1 MERVG
6 LFGVGASAAAFLGVC
21 GLFGTALAAYV
32 GLSIAGRRPR
42 SAEMAARGGTLLLP
56 LFLRDYWDW
65 VITPV
70 TRRLVAARVSPDAIT
85 WTSALTAAAAGGAYA
100 VGYFGLAGW
109 LYILTGTLD
118 MFDGKVA
125 RATGRV
131 TRSGAF
137 VDSTLDR
144 YTELL
149 VLGGLAFHF
158 RESHWHWVAGAVMAG
173 SLMVSYTR
181 ARGEGL
187 GYSCREGGMQRAE
200 RIVSLGLAGVLGKL
214 AEALVPGRAYSVVLV
229 EGALVLIAVSS
240 NVTALQRFAAI
251 RRALRAQE
259 SAERTDDT
267 VVRHPSARTRPG

>member
-1 MERVG
+1 LGEVTAHG
-6 LFGVGASAAAFLGVC
+6 IGASAAIFLAVC
-21 GLFGTALAAYV
+21 ALFGSALASFVA
-32 GLSIAGRRPR
+32 LALTGRRPR
-42 SAEMAARGGTLLLP
+42 SAEMAQRGETLLLP

-70 TRRLVAARVSPDAIT
+70 TRRLIAWRVDPDAIT
-85 WTSALTAAAAGGAYA
+85 WTSALVAAVAGGAYA
-100 VGYFGLAGW
+100 AGWFGLGGW

-131 TRSGAF
+131 TRAGAF

-144 YTELL
+144 YTELFVL
-149 VLGGLAFHF
+149 VGLAYYF
-158 RESHWHWVAGAVMAG
+158 RGWSPLHWAAVAAMAG

-187 GYSCREGGMQRAE
+187 GVSCREGGMQRAE
-200 RIVSLGLAGVLGKL
+200 RIVSLGLAGILGKL
-214 AEALVPGRAYSVVLV
+214 AEAFVPTSRTSERLVAGAVVLV
-229 EGALVLIAVSS
+229 AVTS
-240 NVTALQRFAAI
+240 NVTALQRFLSI

-259 SAERTDDT
+259 TAAQDVS
-267 VVRHPSARTRPG
+267 VLRHPAARQRPG